1 MKPTKLII
9 SAFGP
14 YAGEMPAIDL
24 TEFEDKGLFLISGD
38 TGAGKTTIFDAISYA
53 LYGKTSGS
61 YRDTKNLRS
70 EYANESTETYVD
82 LYFTHQ
88 GKEYHVWRRPGY
100 ERKKQRGEGMT
111 MVSENAKLYAGDEKP
126 IEGKTQVDEAIKEL
140 LHIDEKQFKQIAMIA
155 QGEFWDLLNAKTDER
170 TKILRTIFQTSG
182 YNNIEYRLKERMDDG
197 YRLKKDTEHSILQYL
212 DDVVLDPE
220 EDQAEALTELKER
233 AQKSGSVWNLEEMTD
248 LLQSI
253 LKADAQ
259 RLQKVEEELQS
270 AEEKLEKSKASLAT
284 AEINNGLLKRVEEL
298 KEKEID
304 LAEKKQEM
312 EKAETLLARQKIAT
326 REVYPV
332 YSAWKE
338 KEQAVKALEEQISAK
353 KESVKTASQQVLLS
367 GKNLEAAKQEQP
379 EAEKL
384 RKLADQ
390 IEAEKEKYQN
400 RDALLRK
407 AEELRKTGEGFA
419 EKEQQIKNREMLLKE
434 KTEKLKET
442 QKRLKGSPE
451 KLKDVARLAEWY
463 QELLHAMDEILG
475 VRCPEW
481 EKKKTALANKQKAY
495 QKAFDDFEAASRE
508 RIEAEREL
516 DDQRA
521 GILAKG
527 LEEGKKC
534 PVCGAVHHPEP
545 AKIPDTAITEEEF
558 KILKDKE
565 EKLQQAKSDANM
577 AAVSAKT
584 ALEQFE
590 EQLCAEMQ
598 KCLASE
604 LLEKQEAQNGIG
616 EQIIAV
622 ENAKAQAEEQ
632 IRKITE
638 ERSALEA
645 DCKALTKAEEDL
657 EKAQGEEAE
666 KLAADKD
673 LFAKQKQ
680 DTETAAAETKAVL
693 DTLTS
698 LLYADWDAAAA
709 ELAKTREQIKGITDR
724 MEQAEQA
731 QKSAEKRLASEQ
743 SSLGT
748 LEESLKKEVQEEKE
762 RKEKLDT
769 VMSGQTTASFA
780 SIEEMQS
787 LVLSEKE
794 ITEADDAINKYKQA
808 VATNQKQLEDAMA
821 DAKDRI
827 RIDVTALKEQCDLQ
841 QAEVSGKRKAVNTI
855 QNRTQ
860 GNKEKLDKITAQQS
874 ELEQARKEYN
884 TCSRLYNLVKGTTG
898 NGKITLEQYIQAAG
912 FDGIIAAANRR
923 LKPMSGGQYEL
934 FRQEDSLGKRSNNFL
949 DLEVL
954 DHYTGHRRPVG
965 NLSGG
970 ESFKASLSLA
980 LGLSD
985 TVSSN
990 LGGVQMDALF
1000 VDEGFGTLDRK
1011 SIDAAMDALINL
1023 SGTKKLVGIISHRE
1037 ELVENIPQQLHITKT
1052 QSGSTIR
1059 VVRP

>member
-111 MVSENAKLYAGDEKP
+111 TVPENAKFYAGDEKP

-233 AQKSGSVWNLEEMTD
+233 AQRSGSVWNLEEMTD

-284 AEINNGLLKRVEEL
+284 AEINNGLLKHVEEL

-419 EKEQQIKNREMLLKE
+419 EKEQQIKNREN
-434 KTEKLKET
+434 
-442 QKRLKGSPE
+442 
-451 KLKDVARLAEWY
+451 
-463 QELLHAMDEILG
+463 QELHY
-475 VRCPEW
+475 W
-481 EKKKTALANKQKAY
+481 
-495 QKAFDDFEAASRE
+495 
-508 RIEAEREL
+508 
-516 DDQRA
+516 
-521 GILAKG
+521 
-527 LEEGKKC
+527 
-534 PVCGAVHHPEP
+534 
-545 AKIPDTAITEEEF
+545 
-558 KILKDKE
+558 KE
-565 EKLQQAKSDANM
+565 M
-577 AAVSAKT
+577 
-584 ALEQFE
+584 
-590 EQLCAEMQ
+590 
-598 KCLASE
+598 
-604 LLEKQEAQNGIG
+604 
-616 EQIIAV
+616 
-622 ENAKAQAEEQ
+622 
-632 IRKITE
+632 
-638 ERSALEA
+638 
-645 DCKALTKAEEDL
+645 
-657 EKAQGEEAE
+657 
-666 KLAADKD
+666 
-673 LFAKQKQ
+673 
-680 DTETAAAETKAVL
+680 
-693 DTLTS
+693 
-698 LLYADWDAAAA
+698 
-709 ELAKTREQIKGITDR
+709 
-724 MEQAEQA
+724 
-731 QKSAEKRLASEQ
+731 
-743 SSLGT
+743 
-748 LEESLKKEVQEEKE
+748 
-762 RKEKLDT
+762 
-769 VMSGQTTASFA
+769 
-780 SIEEMQS
+780 
-787 LVLSEKE
+787 
-794 ITEADDAINKYKQA
+794 
-808 VATNQKQLEDAMA
+808 
-821 DAKDRI
+821 
-827 RIDVTALKEQCDLQ
+827 
-841 QAEVSGKRKAVNTI
+841 
-855 QNRTQ
+855 
-860 GNKEKLDKITAQQS
+860 
-874 ELEQARKEYN
+874 
-884 TCSRLYNLVKGTTG
+884 
-898 NGKITLEQYIQAAG
+898 
-912 FDGIIAAANRR
+912 
-923 LKPMSGGQYEL
+923 
-934 FRQEDSLGKRSNNFL
+934 
-949 DLEVL
+949 
-954 DHYTGHRRPVG
+954 
-965 NLSGG
+965 
-970 ESFKASLSLA
+970 
-980 LGLSD
+980 
-985 TVSSN
+985 
-990 LGGVQMDALF
+990 
-1000 VDEGFGTLDRK
+1000 
-1011 SIDAAMDALINL
+1011 
-1023 SGTKKLVGIISHRE
+1023 
-1037 ELVENIPQQLHITKT
+1037 
-1052 QSGSTIR
+1052 
-1059 VVRP
+1059 

>member
-111 MVSENAKLYAGDEKP
+111 TVPENAKFYAGDEKP

-233 AQKSGSVWNLEEMTD
+233 AQRSGSVWNLEEMTD

-284 AEINNGLLKRVEEL
+284 AEINNGLLKHVEEL

-451 KLKDVARLAEWY
+451 KLKDVARLAERY

-495 QKAFDDFEAASRE
+495 QTAFDDFEVASRE

-558 KILKDKE
+558 KLLKAKE
-565 EKLQQAKSDANM
+565 EKLQQAKSDANT

-604 LLEKQEAQNGIG
+604 LLEKQEEQNGIG

-638 ERSALEA
+638 ERAALEA

-666 KLAADKD
+666 KLAADKER
-673 LFAKQKQ
+673 FAKQKQ

-698 LLYADWDAAAA
+698 LLYADWDAAAT

-724 MEQAEQA
+724 MEIAEQA

-808 VATNQKQLEDAMA
+808 VATNQKQLEDALA

-827 RIDVTALKEQCDLQ
+827 MIDVTALKEQCDLQ

-874 ELEQARKEYN
+874 ELEQARKKYN
-884 TCSRLYNLVKGTTG
+884 TCSRLYDLVKGTTG